1 MLSTPSPTP
10 PGKQGGSLLLSD
22 GGTTRGFWLL
32 RSILS
37 RWVESLEDY
46 PSSHWYWGMIRR
58 AELMPHAWDV
68 CFVFMSWC
76 GFLTARNCV
85 VEENVWSSLH
95 SWQLHGVT
103 PPLNYCFVL
112 HTYVFSS
119 ANQHFFQLNF
129 VVNQIK
135 VKDRSRNAVPVSKV
149 SVLCEK
155 VQEQFSN

>member
-1 MLSTPSPTP
+1 MYFQDVVYALAHATGKTGRFTLIERWRNNERLLAPQEHPLKVSQESWGLS
-10 PGKQGGSLLLSD
+10 
-22 GGTTRGFWLL
+22 F
-32 RSILS
+32 I
-37 RWVESLEDY
+37 
-46 PSSHWYWGMIRR
+46 WYSWCLICP
-58 AELMPHAWDV
+58 AV
-68 CFVFMSWC
+68 CFVFMSWG

-95 SWQLHGVT
+95 SWQLHSVT

-119 ANQHFFQLNF
+119 ANRHFFQLNF

-135 VKDRSRNAVPVSKV
+135 VKDRSRNRVPVPKV

>member
-22 GGTTRGFWLL
+22 GGTTSGSWPL
-32 RSILS
+32 RSILW
-37 RWVESLEDY
+37 RWVIQHYTGGTLC
-46 PSSHWYWGMIRR
+46 W
-58 AELMPHAWDV
+58 
-68 CFVFMSWC
+68 SWC
-76 GFLTARNCV
+76 AVCHIHKLKRFLTSWNCV
-85 VEENVWSSLH
+85 VEENVWSSLQG
-95 SWQLHGVT
+95 WQLHSVT

-112 HTYVFSS
+112 PTYVFSS
-119 ANQHFFQLNF
+119 ANRHFFQLNF

-135 VKDRSRNAVPVSKV
+135 VKDRSRNRVPVSKV

>member
-22 GGTTRGFWLL
+22 GGTTRDFWLL

-37 RWVESLEDY
+37 RWVKSLEDY
-46 PSSHWYWGMIRR
+46 PSSHWYSWCLICP
-58 AELMPHAWDV
+58 AV
-68 CFVFMSWC
+68 CFVFMSWG

-119 ANQHFFQLNF
+119 ANRHFFQLNF

-135 VKDRSRNAVPVSKV
+135 VKDRSRNRVPVSKV